1 MFILGSYIVCENVKF
16 KDECMIIE
24 NKPYQILD
32 IFEDGKNTQY
42 KIEDEEFFECY
53 VKENRDPT
61 TGGNWVLYDETKHSI
76 VPSESFDD
84 ESVGDE
90 SFDQPVKRGINIS

>member
-42 KIEDEEFFECY
+42 K
-53 VKENRDPT
+53 N
-61 TGGNWVLYDETKHSI
+61 
-76 VPSESFDD
+76 
-84 ESVGDE
+84 
-90 SFDQPVKRGINIS
+90 